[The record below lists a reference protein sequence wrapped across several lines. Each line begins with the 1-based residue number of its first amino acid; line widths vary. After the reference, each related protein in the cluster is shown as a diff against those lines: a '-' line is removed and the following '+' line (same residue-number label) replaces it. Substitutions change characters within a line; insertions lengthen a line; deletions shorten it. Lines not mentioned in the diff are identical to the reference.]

1 MVQSVEL
8 LLDPA
13 TDAVVRAE
21 WTVLADAGLPSQA
34 RHRGASNA
42 PHVTLLARPTIDDS
56 REPGLSKLTAV
67 LPLPVRLGRLT
78 VFGGRRLVLVRPVVL
93 GRALLDLQAAVREL
107 LGSGDR
113 FGPGEWTPHVTLA
126 RGMTADEVGAAV
138 GLLAGRREVDGEA
151 VSCRRWDGD
160 ARREW
165 PV

>member
-1 MVQSVEL
+1 MEL

-56 REPGLSKLTAV
+56 REPGLTGLTAV
-67 LPLPVRLGRLT
+67 LPLPVRLGGLT

-93 GRALLDLQAAVREL
+93 SRALLDLQTAVREL
-107 LGSGDR
+107 LGGGDR

-126 RGMTADEVGAAV
+126 RGMTADQVGGAV